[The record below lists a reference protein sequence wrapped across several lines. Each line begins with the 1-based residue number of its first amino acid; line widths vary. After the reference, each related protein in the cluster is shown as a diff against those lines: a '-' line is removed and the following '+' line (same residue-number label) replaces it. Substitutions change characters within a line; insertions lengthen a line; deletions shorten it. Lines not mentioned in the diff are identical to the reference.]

1 MDAFRTAGVRLY
13 ALSYDEPDA
22 LADYAK
28 AHDTTFTMLSDP
40 DSEVIRSFGILNT
53 LIPPDEHPW
62 YGLPFPGSYVID
74 ADGTIVAKFFEHN
87 FAVRSGPEQLLAAAL
102 GQEFEVPDP
111 SSEGPGGR
119 VSADVQIDGDRL
131 PMGVTRQI
139 VATLRVPVG
148 QHLYS
153 EPVPDG
159 LVAAAI
165 ELGDLD
171 GILSY
176 ELVAPPTSP
185 LTLTGSG
192 ETLQVYE
199 GDVVLRLP
207 VTQNA
212 RKMQKDDE
220 GRFVTISGRVRW
232 QACDDAEC
240 FLPESMPFSFR
251 VEAGFPVLGDMG
263 PGVGRVPAMNGAQ
276 HFQRLIDRRAGSESS
291 GDDQ

>member
-1 MDAFRTAGVRLY
+1 MDAFRAAGVRLY

-53 LIPPDEHPW
+53 LIPPDDHPW

-74 ADGTIVAKFFEHN
+74 ADGVIVAKFFEHN

-102 GQEFEVPDP
+102 GHEFEVPAP
-111 SSEGPGGR
+111 SDEQPADR
-119 VSADVQIDGDRL
+119 VSADVRIDGDRL

-139 VATLRVPVG
+139 VATFRVPEG
-148 QHLYS
+148 QHLYGK
-153 EPVPDG
+153 PVPDG

-165 ELGDLD
+165 ELDDLD

-176 ELVAPPTSP
+176 ELLAPPTSP

-207 VTQNA
+207 VTPRSRCSTWASAA
-212 RKMQKDDE
+212 RM
-220 GRFVTISGRVRW
+220 
-232 QACDDAEC
+232 
-240 FLPESMPFSFR
+240 
-251 VEAGFPVLGDMG
+251 
-263 PGVGRVPAMNGAQ
+263 
-276 HFQRLIDRRAGSESS
+276 
-291 GDDQ
+291 